1 MQGHAYENK
10 TLSACL
16 WRVFWAASGG
26 AGLLYVWR
34 AVCLLFL
41 RLVFWGCEACVFHS
55 PCASVETGWASVRTC
70 RADVGTCGG
79 NGDCG
84 AYGGGKWS

>member
-10 TLSACL
+10 ALSMCL
-16 WRVFWAASGG
+16 WRVFGAASGG

-41 RLVFWGCEACVFHS
+41 RLVLREYGACVFHS

-70 RADVGTCGG
+70 WADVGTCWG
-79 NGDCG
+79 NGDW
-84 AYGGGKWS
+84 GGNLYEK